1 VIYSLRTGAG
11 NSLFYDFS
19 QDTTRQGKP
28 DDVSP
33 VTDGW
38 PELMIG
44 TTPKKLFFHT
54 PWILRFSARNTSSGC
69 N

>member
-1 VIYSLRTGAG
+1 VIYSLGTGAG

-44 TTPKKLFFHT
+44 TAPKQTVLPHAVDLEIFREKYL
-54 PWILRFSARNTSSGC
+54 LRL
-69 N
+69 